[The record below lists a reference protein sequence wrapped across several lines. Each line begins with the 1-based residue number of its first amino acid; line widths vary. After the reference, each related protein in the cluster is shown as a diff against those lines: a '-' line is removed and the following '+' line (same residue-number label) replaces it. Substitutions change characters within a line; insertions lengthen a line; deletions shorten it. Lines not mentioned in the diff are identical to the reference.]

1 MAQRQNVPTPT
12 EVPSTGSEG
21 LASTSAA
28 ELSAAIQTLTQAA
41 QALTTIAN
49 QMMNVMQIPPGRQE
63 PPTPLTQINTW
74 EDDPFSEAVPT
85 TNPPLATP
93 QAVDTPVNTT
103 PLLQTQ
109 ILGPRPAPGRFP
121 PGTPNFR
128 YWVAAEA
135 LARAINFWAPLLPAG
150 TRWSAPNP
158 MDVTLDAGE
167 DLNAFYSRDGQ
178 SGLFFFHQAV
188 RNRTFFSG
196 ESPDVVCHEMGHAIL
211 DALKPQL
218 FDAASTEVGAFHES
232 FGDMSSLLSAL
243 QLPSE
248 RQKVLTETQG
258 QLNVTSQLSRLAEQL
273 GWAIRQ
279 LAPTAVEP
287 DCLRNAANRFFYR
300 PPAQLPPQ
308 APATQLSSE
317 VHSFS
322 RIFTGAFLD
331 ALAAMLKILG
341 PANDANLLAVSGAL
355 GQLLVDGIHT
365 APITSAYFS
374 QVASGMIQADQ
385 ARNHGRY
392 RTALS
397 NAFVQHGILSLPAI
411 AALAHAPVPQLAAVP
426 VDLGTMGGM
435 GGMGGFS
442 GRAHGNR
449 VLLTSEGRE
458 DDGYRRGPEDA
469 PELPIHT
476 ISTDFGMTMLV
487 HAPAEPER
495 FGVTPAVLS
504 GGAAATPAPEEVAQ
518 AFVEDLIQLG
528 RIDLRSVQGAM
539 SAGLSAPSA
548 DRPRKTHVVQE
559 TPEGLMLKR
568 LHFDCGFHGCA

>member
-1 MAQRQNVPTPT
+1 MAQRQNVPTLT
-12 EVPSTGSEG
+12 EGPSTGSEG

-49 QMMNVMQIPPGRQE
+49 QMMHVMQLPPGRPE

-93 QAVDTPVNTT
+93 LAVDTPVNTN

-109 ILGPRPAPGRFP
+109 ILGPRPAPGRYS

-128 YWVAAEA
+128 YWVTAEA
-135 LARAINFWAPLLPAG
+135 LARAITFWTPLLPAG
-150 TRWSAPNP
+150 TRWSVPNP
-158 MDVTLDAGE
+158 MHVTLDAGE
-167 DLNAFYSRDGQ
+167 DLNAFYSRDDG
-178 SGLFFFHQAV
+178 GLFFFHQAV
-188 RNRTFFSG
+188 KNRTFFSG
-196 ESPDVVCHEMGHAIL
+196 ESPDVACHETGHAIL

-218 FDAASTEVGAFHES
+218 FDAASTEVAAFHES

-279 LAPTAVEP
+279 LSPTAVDP

-308 APATQLSSE
+308 APASQLSSE

-331 ALAAMLKILG
+331 ALAGMLKVVG

-374 QVASGMIQADQ
+374 QVASAMIQADQ
-385 ARNHGRY
+385 VRNHGRY

-397 NAFVQHGILSLPAI
+397 NAFVQHGILSLPAV
-411 AALAHAPVPQLAAVP
+411 AALAQAPVPQLAAVP
-426 VDLGTMGGM
+426 ADLGTTGGL
-435 GGMGGFS
+435 GGLGGFS
-442 GRAHGNR
+442 GRTNGNR
-449 VLLTSEGRE
+449 VLLTYEGRE

-469 PELPIHT
+469 PALPVHT
-476 ISTDFGMTMLV
+476 VSTTFGLTLLV
-487 HAPAEPER
+487 HAPAEPEH

-504 GGAAATPAPEEVAQ
+504 GGAAATPAPEEVAH

-528 RIDLRSVQGAM
+528 RIDLRTVQGRVP
-539 SAGLSAPSA
+539 AGLSAPSEA
-548 DRPRKTHVVQE
+548 SARQTHVVQE
-559 TPEGLMLKR
+559 TPEGLILKR
-568 LHFDCGFHGCA
+568 LHFDCGLHYGH